1 MKQEIL
7 SLIEDFNE
15 EYKNWDGDIIDLSDE
30 HKDLLCYEWLL
41 AYPSWMDD
49 YLPVCISGIKSQI
62 EFLDLLYAKG
72 TDEASQL
79 LKGAIY
85 LELESA
91 LRERVADLFCEEHI
105 EVEPFAGYGRGE

>member
-7 SLIEDFNE
+7 TLIEDFNE
-15 EYKNWDGDIIDLSDE
+15 EYKNWEGDIIDLSDE

-49 YLPVCISGIKSQI
+49 YLPVCITGIKSQI

-85 LELESA
+85 LELECS
-91 LRERVADLFCEEHI
+91 LRERVADLFCEEHM
-105 EVEPFAGYGRGE
+105 EAEPFAGYEAGQ